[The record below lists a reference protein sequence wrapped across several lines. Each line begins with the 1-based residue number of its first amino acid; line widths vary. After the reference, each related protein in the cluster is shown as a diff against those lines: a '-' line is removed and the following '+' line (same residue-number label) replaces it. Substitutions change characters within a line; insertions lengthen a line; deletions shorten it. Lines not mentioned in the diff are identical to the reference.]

1 MKSRNVLL
9 LLLLSAVI
17 FVTFPLEAASPT
29 ISAIRV
35 QGNALIPESTILS
48 SLESA
53 VGALYNTDLIAKDL
67 QHIYDIGFFSSVDV
81 ETEEMDGAYSVTFI
95 VKERPVISRIEFK
108 GNKKIKTEKIEE
120 ILTLPTTD
128 LAEIFNQKFV
138 PQKIKED
145 EENIRQLYRGE
156 GYQNA
161 VITSS
166 LRPDADAPD
175 EKVVLEYTIEEG
187 EKAAVR
193 NVIFEGNTA
202 FSDQE
207 LRKQMATRKKG
218 FLSFIDGSG
227 KYEETT
233 LKTDIERVKFFYVDH
248 GYIDVAVKDY
258 SLDYRDGTN
267 LFITIVIEEGVIY
280 KMSHVAV
287 KGNLVYPTEELT
299 KILTMSPDDPFSR
312 THIRNDILAI
322 SALYGQKGYVTP
334 ISDNTD
340 GKLLIDPE
348 IRIDRAAKQVDLTY
362 AIREGEPHRL
372 ARISITGNDVTRDKV
387 IRRELTLQEGD
398 LVDRSLLEKSQQDIF
413 NLALF
418 EEVNLAFSEGESPN
432 TVNWDIEVEERQT
445 GSFNFG
451 GGWSSV
457 DSFVFSGD
465 IAYANLFG
473 LAHQIMF
480 SASLGSKSQVFNLG
494 YTMPRF
500 LDSKY
505 LVGIDAYK
513 TEREYTSYDSSSVG
527 GGIRFGRKLFKNI
540 FGTVKYEY
548 KEVDT
553 KNVEEDASAIIK
565 ESNGLSKTSS
575 MTLFLRRSTI
585 NNVLLPT
592 KGMRTNLSGEYA
604 GGVLGAE
611 NNFYKLGLNH
621 NIYFPLY
628 RDFALR
634 FKGEV
639 GYITEFGDSD
649 EVPISERFFAG
660 GAETI
665 RGYEERSVGP
675 KDENGEEIGGNT
687 FAVATAEVIIPIN
700 KKIRVLGF
708 FDMGDVYT
716 SDEDF
721 DISTFR
727 KGTGIGVRFES
738 PLGLIRLDWGYKLD
752 REEGEDADEFH
763 FGIGAL
769 F

>member
-1 MKSRNVLL
+1 MKIRNVLFFL
-9 LLLLSAVI
+9 LLCAAVC
-17 FVTFPLEAASPT
+17 VTCPLEAASPT

-48 SLESA
+48 SLESK

-81 ETEEMDGAYSVTFI
+81 ETEELDGAYSVTFI
-95 VKERPVISRIEFK
+95 VEERRIISRIEFE

-128 LAEIFNQKFV
+128 LTEIFNQKFV

-175 EKVVLEYTIEEG
+175 EKVVLQYTIEEG
-187 EKAAVR
+187 DKAAVR
-193 NVIFEGNTA
+193 NVIFEGNAA
-202 FSDQE
+202 FSDEE

-218 FLSFIDGSG
+218 FFSFIDGSG

-287 KGNLVYPTEELT
+287 KGNLVYPTDELT
-299 KILTMSPDDPFSR
+299 KILTMSPDEPFSR
-312 THIRNDILAI
+312 TNIRNDILAI

-348 IRIDRAAKQVDLTY
+348 ILIDRAAKQVALTY

-372 ARISITGNDVTRDKV
+372 ARISITGNEVTRDKV
-387 IRRELTLQEGD
+387 IRRELALQEGD
-398 LVDRSLLEKSQQDIF
+398 LVDRSQLEKSQQDIF

-418 EEVNLAFSEGESPN
+418 EKVNLAFSEGETPN

-457 DSFVFSGD
+457 IVSCFPAILPMRICSDWRSR
-465 IAYANLFG
+465 LC
-473 LAHQIMF
+473 
-480 SASLGSKSQVFNLG
+480 SLPHWAVNH
-494 YTMPRF
+494 
-500 LDSKY
+500 
-505 LVGIDAYK
+505 
-513 TEREYTSYDSSSVG
+513 
-527 GGIRFGRKLFKNI
+527 
-540 FGTVKYEY
+540 
-548 KEVDT
+548 
-553 KNVEEDASAIIK
+553 
-565 ESNGLSKTSS
+565 
-575 MTLFLRRSTI
+575 RS
-585 NNVLLPT
+585 
-592 KGMRTNLSGEYA
+592 
-604 GGVLGAE
+604 
-611 NNFYKLGLNH
+611 
-621 NIYFPLY
+621 
-628 RDFALR
+628 
-634 FKGEV
+634 
-639 GYITEFGDSD
+639 
-649 EVPISERFFAG
+649 
-660 GAETI
+660 
-665 RGYEERSVGP
+665 
-675 KDENGEEIGGNT
+675 
-687 FAVATAEVIIPIN
+687 
-700 KKIRVLGF
+700 
-708 FDMGDVYT
+708 
-716 SDEDF
+716 
-721 DISTFR
+721 
-727 KGTGIGVRFES
+727 
-738 PLGLIRLDWGYKLD
+738 LI
-752 REEGEDADEFH
+752 
-763 FGIGAL
+763 
-769 F
+769 